1 MLDLSAKGGG
11 EGEFLYIKKDG
22 FLYEFSKNRA
32 LFFMAAPAVILI
44 VVLQYMPMAGLVL
57 AFKNYRFNL
66 GIFGSPWYGLNNFRY
81 LFQSGTG
88 FLITKNTFLYNLVNL
103 FTSQALAI
111 VVAVFISELSGRV
124 YKRFCQSV
132 IFLPYFISW
141 VIVGTFVFNIFNYET
156 GVMNSVLKSLGLE
169 PVNMYGM
176 PYVWPVII
184 CIFNSWKWVGYNSII
199 FIASITAIDPQCFE
213 AADIDGANIFQ
224 KIWYITFPSIR
235 PTIIIVLLLQMG
247 RILRGDFQMF
257 YQIVGN
263 NGQLYNATDVIDTY
277 VFRSLVSNANLG
289 MTAAATLYQSVL
301 CFITIMV
308 VNQIVKK
315 IEADYSLF

>member
-1 MLDLSAKGGG
+1 MRG
-11 EGEFLYIKKDG
+11 KKDG
-22 FLYEFSKNRA
+22 FLYEFGRNRA
-32 LFFMAAPAVILI
+32 LFAMAAPAAVL
-44 VVLQYMPMAGLVL
+44 VLVLQYFPMAGLVL

-66 GIFGSPWYGLNNFRY
+66 GIFGSPWYGFSNFRY

-88 FLITKNTFLYNLVNL
+88 FRITRNTFLYNLANL
-103 FTSQALAI
+103 LTSQALAV
-111 VVAVFISELSGRV
+111 VVAVFISELPGKL

-156 GVMNSVLKSLGLE
+156 GVMNGILKSLGAE
-169 PVNMYGM
+169 PANVYSM
-176 PYVWPVII
+176 PYAWPVII
-184 CIFNSWKWVGYNSII
+184 CVFNSWKWVGYNSII
-199 FIASITAIDPQCFE
+199 FIAAITAIDPECFE
-213 AADIDGANIFQ
+213 AADIDGASIFQ
-224 KIWYITFPSIR
+224 KIWYITFPSIK
-235 PTIIIVLLLQMG
+235 PTVIIVLLLHMG

-301 CFITIMV
+301 CFITIMA

>member
-1 MLDLSAKGGG
+1 LH
-11 EGEFLYIKKDG
+11 IKKDG
-22 FLYEFSKNRA
+22 FLYEFGKNRA
-32 LFFMAAPAVILI
+32 LFFMAAPAAILV
-44 VVLQYMPMAGLVL
+44 VVLQYLPMAGLVL

-66 GIFGSPWYGLNNFRY
+66 GIFGSPWYGINNFRY

-88 FLITKNTFLYNLVNL
+88 LLITRNTFLYNLVNL
-103 FTSQALAI
+103 LTSQALAI
-111 VVAVFISELSGRV
+111 VVAVFISELSGRM

-156 GVMNSVLKSLGLE
+156 GVMNGVLKSLGQE
-169 PVNMYGM
+169 PVNVYGM

-224 KIWYITFPSIR
+224 KIWYITFPSIK
-235 PTIIIVLLLQMG
+235 PTVIIVLLLQMG

-301 CFITIMV
+301 CFITILA
-308 VNQIVKK
+308 VNHIVKK
-315 IEADYSLF
+315 IEAEYSLF

>member
-1 MLDLSAKGGG
+1 MTKNTGLR
-11 EGEFLYIKKDG
+11 
-22 FLYEFSKNRA
+22 YEFSKNRA
-32 LFFMAAPAVILI
+32 LFFMAAPAMLL
-44 VVLQYMPMAGLVL
+44 VLVLAYIPLAGFIL
-57 AFKNYRFNL
+57 AFKNYRFDL
-66 GIFGSPWYGLNNFRY
+66 GIFGSHWHKPLYENFRY

-88 FLITKNTFLYNLVNL
+88 LLITRNTFLFNLLNL
-103 FTSQALAI
+103 ITSQILAVI
-111 VVAVFISELSGRV
+111 VAVFITELPGKY
-124 YKRFCQSV
+124 YKRFCQSI

-156 GVMNSVLKSLGLE
+156 GVLNSILKSIDAN
-169 PVNMYGM
+169 PVNLYSK
-176 PYVWPVII
+176 PSVWPFII
-184 CIFNSWKWVGYNSII
+184 CAFNSWKWVGYGSIVY
-199 FIASITAIDPQCFE
+199 IASITAIDAECFE

-224 KIWYITFPSIR
+224 KIWQITFPFIR
-235 PTIIIVLLLQMG
+235 PTIIIVLLLNVG

-263 NGQLYNATDVIDTY
+263 NGQLFNATDVIDTY
-277 VFRSLVSNANLG
+277 VFRSLITNVNIG

-301 CFITIMV
+301 CFIIIIT